1 MYECL
6 TFSYSVEE
14 LVRKR
19 RSHSCNLYSGLLNLI
34 VFTEAQQGNK
44 VDRVRC
50 LCTGCFFPTVA
61 RLSHNLHMN

>member
-1 MYECL
+1 MEVPYI
-6 TFSYSVEE
+6 SYSVEE

-19 RSHSCNLYSGLLNLI
+19 RSHICHLSSGLLNLT

-50 LCTGCFFPTVA
+50 LCTGCFLPPVA

>member
-1 MYECL
+1 MELPYS
-6 TFSYSVEE
+6 SYSVEE

-19 RSHSCNLYSGLLNLI
+19 RSHVCNLNSRLLNLT

-50 LCTGCFFPTVA
+50 LCKGCFLPTVA
-61 RLSHNLHMN
+61 RLSHNLHIN